1 MIALVYRAGGR
12 LAMWATMRLIIV
24 GIIWLAV
31 SSPLLPRPYSA
42 GVAAALIVAGM
53 SLSSKPRPRY
63 SPFVSSVV
71 FLGDISYSLYCT
83 HLLTF
88 GLVAWTVTNL
98 AISPLGHAWAYMAAM
113 LTAGLVVGA
122 ATYLAFEKPT
132 TNSVQKLIER
142 PRSPMKSAIGIYS
155 TNPHPSRVAGNEA
168 SGMRGLD
175 VGSRNA
181 GRSALRPDQALPQ
194 QAAGYS
200 RKSTQPRFTS
210 RSSRMHLCR
219 SGCAGAHPERS
230 R

>member
-1 MIALVYRAGGR
+1 VTYVPRTHTGLTA
-12 LAMWATMRLIIV
+12 RLIM
-24 GIIWLAV
+24 
-31 SSPLLPRPYSA
+31 PRFGGLDCYEPCHQSA
-42 GVAAALIVAGM
+42 GSRMGIYGCHADG
-53 SLSSKPRPRY
+53 RPCRRRC
-63 SPFVSSVV
+63 
-71 FLGDISYSLYCT
+71 DI
-83 HLLTF
+83 
-88 GLVAWTVTNL
+88 
-98 AISPLGHAWAYMAAM
+98 
-113 LTAGLVVGA
+113 
-122 ATYLAFEKPT
+122 AFEKPT
-132 TNSVQKLIER
+132 TNSLQKLIER

-155 TNPHPSRVAGNEA
+155 TDPHPSWVAGNEA

-200 RKSTQPRFTS
+200 RKSSEPRFTS

>member
-1 MIALVYRAGGR
+1 M
-12 LAMWATMRLIIV
+12 
-24 GIIWLAV
+24 
-31 SSPLLPRPYSA
+31 
-42 GVAAALIVAGM
+42 
-53 SLSSKPRPRY
+53 
-63 SPFVSSVV
+63 
-71 FLGDISYSLYCT
+71 
-83 HLLTF
+83 
-88 GLVAWTVTNL
+88 AWTATNL

-132 TNSVQKLIER
+132 TNSLQKLIAR

-155 TNPHPSRVAGNEA
+155 TDPHPSWVAGNEA

-200 RKSTQPRFTS
+200 RKLHPNSRFTS
-210 RSSRMHLCR
+210 RSGRTSIYAVRDVRAHTPNEVARAASYETGR
-219 SGCAGAHPERS
+219 SSSKDAIGLLFS
-230 R
+230 K

>member
-1 MIALVYRAGGR
+1 
-12 LAMWATMRLIIV
+12 MWATMRLIIV

-63 SPFVSSVV
+63 SPFVRSVV

-142 PRSPMKSAIGIYS
+142 PRSPMKSAIGNRDVRAH
-155 TNPHPSRVAGNEA
+155 TPNEVARAA
-168 SGMRGLD
+168 SYVEKESSKDAIGLLSEVEWACCCD
-175 VGSRNA
+175 TRW
-181 GRSALRPDQALPQ
+181 RS
-194 QAAGYS
+194 
-200 RKSTQPRFTS
+200 KSPTT
-210 RSSRMHLCR
+210 
-219 SGCAGAHPERS
+219 
-230 R
+230 

>member
-1 MIALVYRAGGR
+1 
-12 LAMWATMRLIIV
+12 MWATMRLIIV

-63 SPFVSSVV
+63 SPFVRSVA
-71 FLGDISYSLYCT
+71 FLGDISYSLYCK

-155 TNPHPSRVAGNEA
+155 TNPHPSCVAGNEA